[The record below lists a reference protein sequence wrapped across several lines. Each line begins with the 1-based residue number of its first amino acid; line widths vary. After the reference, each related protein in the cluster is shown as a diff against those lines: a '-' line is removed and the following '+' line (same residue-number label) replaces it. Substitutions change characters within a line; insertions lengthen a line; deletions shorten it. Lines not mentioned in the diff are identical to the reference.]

1 LSSKPQ
7 RGENTFGGAT
17 QSWAH
22 HSDLV
27 MYARR
32 VLGDRSDTAEDVV
45 QEAYLRLLGLA
56 ASDEAPT
63 SARPW
68 LFRVVRNLA
77 IDERRSAG
85 RRADPVADTAILGT
99 ASLDNTA
106 ELVEQR
112 EEIADAFRDI
122 AALPP
127 RERKALEM
135 DQAGI
140 GAQEIATEL
149 GTTPNAVHQ
158 ALFRARKR
166 LRNGRAVVWGLIPVG
181 LAPLA
186 LRLSDPAMAVTFTN
200 LPPGAPIGRAL
211 PVAGIV
217 AAAMVGGSAVA
228 PNVDPNPRSLQAIQ
242 FVKAAPATAQSSGNS
257 GTSSGSNRATSN
269 ATPAAAKKA
278 PSARSGPGAN
288 SGKGKSSGLDG
299 ADDNT
304 GSGSRGK
311 NRNRTQ
317 RSGGD
322 DDKSDSGRSRRSGRD
337 SGKTRSSGSG
347 GDDDSASGSGSRK
360 GRGKGAATGP
370 PSVAPRDSGSS
381 DDTPDEPDT
390 PDDSTSGG
398 DTP

>member
-1 LSSKPQ
+1 
-7 RGENTFGGAT
+7 
-17 QSWAH
+17 
-22 HSDLV
+22 

-56 ASDEAPT
+56 VSDEAPT

-77 IDERRSAG
+77 IDERRSAA

-99 ASLDNTA
+99 AASDDTA

-112 EEIADAFRDI
+112 EEIADALRDI

-140 GAQEIATEL
+140 AATAIAVEL

-166 LRNGRAVVWGLIPVG
+166 LRNARAVAWGLIPIG
-181 LAPLA
+181 LAPFA
-186 LRLSDPAMAVTFTN
+186 LRLTDPALALTITN

-217 AAAMVGGSAVA
+217 AAAMVGGSVVA
-228 PNVDPNPRSLQAIQ
+228 PTVDPTPPAAQAIHIVQ
-242 FVKAAPATAQSSGNS
+242 PATASARTPTPSRSVSATRVPSPKTVPTGNS
-257 GTSSGSNRATSN
+257 GSGTSGSDDDDD
-269 ATPAAAKKA
+269 
-278 PSARSGPGAN
+278 ARSGD
-288 SGKGKSSGLDG
+288 SG
-299 ADDNT
+299 
-304 GSGSRGK
+304 R
-311 NRNRTQ
+311 NRNR
-317 RSGGD
+317 G
-322 DDKSDSGRSRRSGRD
+322 
-337 SGKTRSSGSG
+337 SGSG
-347 GDDDSASGSGSRK
+347 GDDSDDDSGKNR
-360 GRGKGAATGP
+360 RGKGSGKA
-370 PSVAPRDSGSS
+370 PSAGGGDDDTSRSSGRSGRGSGTSGSS
-381 DDTPDEPDT
+381 DSDERDGSPNADNPDASDGQAAPDEPD
-390 PDDSTSGG
+390 GE
-398 DTP
+398 

>member
-1 LSSKPQ
+1 MSSGSN
-7 RGENTFGGAT
+7 RNESTFGTAV

-22 HSDLV
+22 HADLV

-56 ASDEAPT
+56 VSDEAPT

-77 IDERRSAG
+77 IDERRSAA

-99 ASLDNTA
+99 AASDDTA

-112 EEIADAFRDI
+112 EEIADALRDI

-127 RERKALEM
+127 RERMALEM

-140 GAQEIATEL
+140 AANAIAVEL

-166 LRNGRAVVWGLIPVG
+166 LRNARAVAWGLVPIG
-181 LAPLA
+181 IAPFA
-186 LRLSDPAMAVTFTN
+186 LRLTDPALALTITN

-217 AAAMVGGSAVA
+217 AAAMVGGSVVA
-228 PNVDPNPRSLQAIQ
+228 PTVDPTPPAAQAIHIVQ
-242 FVKAAPATAQSSGNS
+242 PATASTSAVPASTPTPSRSVSATRAPSPTTVPAGNS
-257 GTSSGSNRATSN
+257 GPGKSGS
-269 ATPAAAKKA
+269 
-278 PSARSGPGAN
+278 
-288 SGKGKSSGLDG
+288 
-299 ADDNT
+299 
-304 GSGSRGK
+304 
-311 NRNRTQ
+311 
-317 RSGGD
+317 D
-322 DDKSDSGRSRRSGRD
+322 DDDDDERGGDSGRNGNRGSG
-337 SGKTRSSGSG
+337 G
-347 GDDDSASGSGSRK
+347 GDDDSDDDSGKNR
-360 GRGKGAATGP
+360 RGKGSGKA
-370 PSVAPRDSGSS
+370 PSAGGGDDDDDTSRSSGRSGRGSGKSGSS
-381 DDTPDEPDT
+381 DSDERDSSPNAANPDASDTRDAPDESDEPD
-390 PDDSTSGG
+390 DE
-398 DTP
+398 

>member
-1 LSSKPQ
+1 MSSGTQ
-7 RGENTFGGAT
+7 RSQSKFGGAA

-32 VLGDRSDTAEDVV
+32 VLGDKSDTAEDVV

-77 IDERRSAG
+77 IDERRSAA

-99 ASLDNTA
+99 AALDDTA

-112 EEIADAFRDI
+112 EEIAGAFRDI

-140 GAQEIATEL
+140 GAQAIAMEL

-166 LRNGRAVVWGLIPVG
+166 LRNGRAVAWGLIPIG
-181 LAPLA
+181 LAPFA
-186 LRLSDPAMAVTFTN
+186 LRLSDPALAVTFTN

-228 PNVDPNPRSLQAIQ
+228 PSVDPNPRRALAINFVQAA
-242 FVKAAPATAQSSGNS
+242 KASDE
-257 GTSSGSNRATSN
+257 TSTTTN
-269 ATPAAAKKA
+269 ATKDAT
-278 PSARSGPGAN
+278 PSPNRVSSTKSGPSAN
-288 SGKGKSSGLDG
+288 SGKGKSG
-299 ADDNT
+299 ADDDT
-304 GSGSRGK
+304 DGSGK
-311 NRNRTQ
+311 NRNRGT
-317 RSGGD
+317 
-322 DDKSDSGRSRRSGRD
+322 
-337 SGKTRSSGSG
+337 SG
-347 GDDDSASGSGSRK
+347 GDDDSDNDSGTNRRGKGPGNTPSVSGGDDDSGTSGGDRS
-360 GRGKGAATGP
+360 GRGKGSGKASS
-370 PSVAPRDSGSS
+370 PSGGSEQDSV
-381 DDTPDEPDT
+381 DTDSLDEPDAPDEPD
-390 PDDSTSGG
+390 SGG
-398 DTP
+398 GSSGDSIN

>member
-1 LSSKPQ
+1 MSSGPQ
-7 RGENTFGGAT
+7 RSQTTFGGAT

-32 VLGDRSDTAEDVV
+32 VLGDKSDTAEDVV

-77 IDERRSAG
+77 IDERRSAA
-85 RRADPVADTAILGT
+85 RRADPVADTAILG
-99 ASLDNTA
+99 AAALDDTA

-112 EEIADAFRDI
+112 EEIAGAFRDI

-140 GAQEIATEL
+140 GAHAIAAEL

-166 LRNGRAVVWGLIPVG
+166 LRAGRAVAWGLIPIG
-181 LAPLA
+181 IAPFA
-186 LRLSDPAMAVTFTN
+186 LRLSDPALAVTFTN
-200 LPPGAPIGRAL
+200 LPAGAPIGRAL

-217 AAAMVGGSAVA
+217 AAAMVGGSVVA
-228 PNVDPNPRSLQAIQ
+228 PSVAPNPRSVQALH
-242 FVKAAPATAQSSGNS
+242 FVHATKPSTGTGN
-257 GTSSGSNRATSN
+257 TSNRATPNPNQGSS
-269 ATPAAAKKA
+269 TKI
-278 PSARSGPGAN
+278 RPGAN
-288 SGKGKSSGLDG
+288 SGKGKSGSDDSDTNRKRGQGGSG
-299 ADDNT
+299 DDN
-304 GSGSRGK
+304 SG
-311 NRNRTQ
+311 N
-317 RSGGD
+317 
-322 DDKSDSGRSRRSGRD
+322 DSGRNRRRRGPSAGDGSDD
-337 SGKTRSSGSG
+337 SQSSGH
-347 GDDDSASGSGSRK
+347 RR
-360 GRGKGAATGP
+360 GRGKSSKPA
-370 PSVAPRDSGSS
+370 GSDTQTSPS
-381 DDTPDEPDT
+381 DDGTPDT
-390 PDDSTSGG
+390 PEDVSGK
-398 DTP
+398 DRVKTP

>member
-1 LSSKPQ
+1 
-7 RGENTFGGAT
+7 
-17 QSWAH
+17 
-22 HSDLV
+22 

-63 SARPW
+63 AARPW

-77 IDERRSAG
+77 IDERRSVA

-99 ASLDNTA
+99 AALDDTA
-106 ELVEQR
+106 SLVEQR
-112 EEIADAFRDI
+112 QEIDAALRGI

-140 GAQEIATEL
+140 GAQAIATEL

-166 LRNGRAVVWGLIPVG
+166 LRSGRAIAWGLIPIG

-186 LRLSDPAMAVTFTN
+186 LRLSDPALAVTITN

-217 AAAMVGGSAVA
+217 AAVMVGGSAVA
-228 PNVDPNPRSLQAIQ
+228 PTVDPTPRAVHALQ
-242 FVKAAPATAQSSGNS
+242 FVQPAAASALSVNDDTTTTRSVSANKGPSVKSGPSSNS
-257 GTSSGSNRATSN
+257 GTGKSGIDDAGDDDARDDGGKNRSRGGDDNDSGKNRRGTTPDTDSSGSDGDEEH
-269 ATPAAAKKA
+269 AAE
-278 PSARSGPGAN
+278 SGSRSGKTTPSTPSDDPPKVEDSQDVPDDPSGAN
-288 SGKGKSSGLDG
+288 SDKG
-299 ADDNT
+299 
-304 GSGSRGK
+304 
-311 NRNRTQ
+311 
-317 RSGGD
+317 
-322 DDKSDSGRSRRSGRD
+322 
-337 SGKTRSSGSG
+337 
-347 GDDDSASGSGSRK
+347 
-360 GRGKGAATGP
+360 
-370 PSVAPRDSGSS
+370 
-381 DDTPDEPDT
+381 
-390 PDDSTSGG
+390 
-398 DTP
+398 

>member
-1 LSSKPQ
+1 MSTGAQ
-7 RGENTFGGAT
+7 RSETTFGGAT

-77 IDERRSAG
+77 IDERRSAA

-99 ASLDNTA
+99 AALDDTA
-106 ELVEQR
+106 GLVEQR
-112 EEIADAFRDI
+112 EEIAGAFRDI

-140 GAQEIATEL
+140 GAHAIAAEL

-166 LRNGRAVVWGLIPVG
+166 LRNGRAVAWGLIPIG
-181 LAPLA
+181 LAPFA
-186 LRLSDPAMAVTFTN
+186 LRLSDPALAVTFVN

-217 AAAMVGGSAVA
+217 AAAMVGGSVVA
-228 PNVDPNPRSLQAIQ
+228 PSVNPSPRSVQPIN
-242 FVKAAPATAQSSGNS
+242 FVHAATTSGGTGTAS
-257 GTSSGSNRATSN
+257 TTSN
-269 ATPAAAKKA
+269 VSAPTPNRSASIKTG
-278 PSARSGPGAN
+278 PSAN
-288 SGKGKSSGLDG
+288 SGKG
-299 ADDNT
+299 T
-304 GSGSRGK
+304 SGSDDGSAGGAGNGT
-311 NRNRTQ
+311 NRNRGG
-317 RSGGD
+317 SG
-322 DDKSDSGRSRRSGRD
+322 
-337 SGKTRSSGSG
+337 SSGSG
-347 GDDDSASGSGSRK
+347 GGDDGSGDDSGKHRRGRGSDRAPSAGDGGDDSPTSGDRR
-360 GRGKGAATGP
+360 GRGKDGHRATT
-370 PSVAPRDSGSS
+370 PSAVAEQETPKVDDSP
-381 DDTPDEPDT
+381 DAPDEPAPGAD
-390 PDDSTSGG
+390 SGG
-398 DTP
+398 AAKD